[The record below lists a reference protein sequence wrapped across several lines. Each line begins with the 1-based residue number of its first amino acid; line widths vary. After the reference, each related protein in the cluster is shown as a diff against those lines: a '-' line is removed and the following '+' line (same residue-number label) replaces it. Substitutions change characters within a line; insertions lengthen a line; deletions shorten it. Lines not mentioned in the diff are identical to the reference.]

1 MTSSP
6 WDMGILVCGCPI
18 ACADRPDVRGVAE
31 RWIRVAGPTV
41 DLDSKEED
49 KMAAVIVEK
58 IYLLP
63 TKR

>member
-6 WDMGILVCGCPI
+6 WEIGILVCGCPI

-31 RWIRVAGPTV
+31 RWIRVSGTSI
-41 DLDSKEED
+41 DLDSIQED
-49 KMAAVIVEK
+49 KMAAAIVEK
-58 IYLLP
+58 IYLLQ